1 MHVWLSKCFESSL
14 VVLTILD
21 STIVSPTRHLEGK
34 RHGEIKQEVWGGENN
49 IRLVAQWHPSL
60 VFLRE
65 LTLVCNYRRPM
76 QWPTV
81 FALWAALRAQEILL
95 SRHKRLPRLDLR
107 DNGEVGKKPSHPEPT
122 YTHLSKQMHV
132 TKPLRPRTHTWA
144 ETFFSILF
152 WTQLHVITW
161 IWCIITLILARL
173 WSRSCQLLP
182 SVRN

>member
-21 STIVSPTRHLEGK
+21 STIVSPTRRLGEK

-60 VFLRE
+60 VFLGE

-76 QWPTV
+76 QWPAV
-81 FALWAALRAQEILL
+81 FAPWAALRAQEILL

-107 DNGEVGKKPSHPEPT
+107 DNGEVGKKNPPT
-122 YTHLSKQMHV
+122 LNQHTPTFLNRCTLPNRYALAHTREQRPFFHFILNAAPCYYLDMMHYYFDISKV
-132 TKPLRPRTHTWA
+132 
-144 ETFFSILF
+144 
-152 WTQLHVITW
+152 VITVMSAST
-161 IWCIITLILARL
+161 I
-173 WSRSCQLLP
+173 RS
-182 SVRN
+182 